1 MVGYLY
7 WFSFFVDAFFI
18 QTTLHYYHAAAMVFR
33 SNLIYVIRMVV
44 HGT

>member
-7 WFSFFVDAFFI
+7 WFFFVDAFFI
-18 QTTLHYYHAAAMVFR
+18 HMTLHYYHAAVMVFR

-44 HGT
+44 RGT